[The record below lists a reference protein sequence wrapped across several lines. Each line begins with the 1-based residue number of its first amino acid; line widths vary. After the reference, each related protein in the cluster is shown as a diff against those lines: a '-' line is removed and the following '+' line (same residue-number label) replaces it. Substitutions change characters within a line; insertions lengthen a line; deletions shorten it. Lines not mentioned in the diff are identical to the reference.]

1 MNIVLFCRILSVD
14 IETLKP
20 KILEPSGLKSEEDK
34 NQNISLQPVQ
44 VQNNPVAVGK
54 DQDSQSDCDFDFPLE
69 ESLCGKS
76 PDNLINQNISNGCH
90 QRKQWTEH
98 IVVDNN
104 RDWQYFKRIS
114 SRFIVLAWYN
124 SLCVVWILKWG
135 KSCFQSVPPVVLEN
149 ISGNSSQPSDD

>member
-1 MNIVLFCRILSVD
+1 MNIVLFCRILYVD

-20 KILEPSGLKSEEDK
+20 KILEKSGLISGEDK

-44 VQNNPVAVGK
+44 VQNNPDAVGK
-54 DQDSQSDCDFDFPLE
+54 DQDSQSDCDFDFPSE

-104 RDWQYFKRIS
+104 RD
-114 SRFIVLAWYN
+114 
-124 SLCVVWILKWG
+124 
-135 KSCFQSVPPVVLEN
+135 
-149 ISGNSSQPSDD
+149 